1 MNNNYLILMVLL
13 VCLLGSHFT
22 FGQEHNKKNCD
33 TIWIHQGVEYDYNPL
48 KKPPVPPIPVTIT
61 DNSDLRIRVDS
72 LGTHSKLTFDRDELS
87 EQILKNDPVFNEHW
101 SAEDVFPDLSPIE
114 ENDSVYITL
123 IQGQEMFY
131 YNYWGTFYWGYGP
144 RWGRMHRGLDLGLNT
159 GDTLRSTFNGIVRYA
174 QFNKGGYGNCV
185 VIRHFN
191 GLETLYAHLDKLLVV
206 SGQLVF
212 SSDVI
217 GLGGTTGRSDGPHLH
232 FETRYKGRSFDPLKI
247 FDKDSLSMHADHI
260 VLRKKDITDPYI
272 PKPKKKYHRVK
283 AGETLT
289 QIAGKYRTS
298 VSKLQ
303 RLNGIRNVNKIN
315 IGQRI
320 RVK

>member
-1 MNNNYLILMVLL
+1 MKNNYLILMVLL
-13 VCLLGSHFT
+13 VSLLHPHLT
-22 FGQEHNKKNCD
+22 FGQESDRENCD
-33 TIWIHQGVEYDYNPL
+33 TIWIQDGKEYGYNPL
-48 KKPPVPPIPVTIT
+48 KKLPAQRTPVAIT
-61 DNSDLRIRVDS
+61 DNSDFRKLVDS
-72 LGTHSKLTFDRDELS
+72 LGTHAKLTFDRDELS
-87 EQILKNDPVFNEHW
+87 KQILKNDPLFKESW
-101 SAEDVFPDLSPIE
+101 FPKYVFPSLNPIA
-114 ENDSVYITL
+114 ENDSAYITL
-123 IQGQEMFY
+123 IQGQEEFY
-131 YNYWGTFYWGYGP
+131 YNYWTSFNSSYGP
-144 RWGRMHRGLDLGLNT
+144 RWGRMHRGIDLGLHT

-232 FETRYKGRSFDPLKI
+232 FETRYKGRSFNPLKV
-247 FDKDSLSMHADHI
+247 FDKDSRNLHKNHV

-272 PKPKKKYHRVK
+272 SKPKKKYHRVK
-283 AGETLT
+283 AGETLSH
-289 QIAGKYRTS
+289 IARKYGTS

-303 RLNGIRNVNKIN
+303 KLNGIRNANLISA
-315 IGQRI
+315 GQRI

>member
-1 MNNNYLILMVLL
+1 MNKNYIILIVLL
-13 VCLLGSHFT
+13 GCSLSVRFT
-22 FGQEHNKKNCD
+22 FGQEHNQENCD

-48 KKPPVPPIPVTIT
+48 KKPPIQPITVTIT
-61 DNSDLRIRVDS
+61 ENSDFRIRVDS
-72 LGTHSKLTFDRDELS
+72 LGTHSKLTFDRDKLS
-87 EQILKNDPVFNEHW
+87 TQILKNDPLFKEHW
-101 SAEDVFPDLSPIE
+101 FPEDVFPSLSPIE
-114 ENDSVYITL
+114 ENDSVHIAL

-131 YNYWGTFYWGYGP
+131 YNYWGEFNWGYGP
-144 RWGRMHRGLDLGLNT
+144 RWGRMHRGIDLGLKT
-159 GDTLRSTFNGIVRYA
+159 GDTLRATFNGIVRYA

-191 GLETLYAHLDKLLVV
+191 GVETLYAHLDKLLVT

-232 FETRYKGRSFDPLKI
+232 FETRYKGRSFNPLKI
-247 FDKDSLSMHADHI
+247 FDKDSLSLHTDHL

-272 PKPKKKYHRVK
+272 PKPKKKYHTVRG
-283 AGETLT
+283 GETLS
-289 QIAGKYRTS
+289 QIAGKYRTTI
-298 VSKLQ
+298 SKLQ
-303 RLNGIRNVNKIN
+303 KLNGLKNVNRIN